1 MTPQL
6 DRHSATEAGNPNAV
20 SACLFTRNFPSVVL
34 AGVLLLV
41 AHLASANAADLSIV
55 GNVELQPLGVS
66 VRRVAQALEWEG
78 SPLSET
84 ERAALEKAIESGNG
98 DEAVD

>member
-1 MTPQL
+1 LTGILQQKPEIRTQCQRVYSPVISL
-6 DRHSATEAGNPNAV
+6 RS
-20 SACLFTRNFPSVVL
+20 SLL
-34 AGVLLLV
+34 ALLLLV